1 MVKAPE
7 CALLGVHFHTKHY
20 LARAGQFRG
29 SLGGVV
35 TRHRGHIKLTIKPV
49 ISFERAEHL
58 EQKGHL
64 GQVKNALRSCADAP
78 GSRARLMVRPMME
91 ILMQPIP
98 PSTTL
103 ADFGE
108 ELKVA
113 GMQSQKCDSFL
124 SHLSLRAP
132 SSSSVAHLLEM
143 KVDDV
148 KAIETASEFS
158 QCESLLLR
166 TVLGSVT
173 HPFEFAQEPAAGT
186 DENKAMNKTGA
197 RSINMMMKSSGAKGG
212 ALSAVSG
219 ELTTRREPIESYYP
233 PPEFDVEAIGSQQRN
248 LKRLRLKVIK
258 EIENYTGHLYPSKEE
273 RDIVLTAIQALCG
286 PPDGG
291 RSWNIWCSSEA
302 GGAVK
307 KHKGMAISDLE
318 KARRDPGAYGCH
330 GTAVEGQMRP
340 ARPVR
345 PVPLLS
351 RNVLPPDTYS
361 RTSDFESA
369 DGRGP
374 QVATG
379 IDEEQPEERS
389 ESEILAQARAQAE
402 RVAQLR
408 QDADE
413 QRKASAQRR
422 KEDQAAKKQKKQE
435 EQAAA
440 KEAKNAAAKAQ
451 PKAPIARKRK
461 HSPEDK
467 APAGEV
473 VYCEY
478 ELAQQ
483 ATIKSNN
490 QMLKF
495 LEDASEKNCKMLKE
509 NCETIQ
515 EITTGGL
522 AQDR

>member
-1 MVKAPE
+1 
-7 CALLGVHFHTKHY
+7 
-20 LARAGQFRG
+20 
-29 SLGGVV
+29 VV

-91 ILMQPIP
+91 ILLQPIP

-103 ADFGE
+103 ADFGV
-108 ELKVA
+108 ELNMA
-113 GMQSQKCDSFL
+113 GMQTQKCDSFL

-132 SSSSVAHLLEM
+132 TSSSVAHLLEM

-148 KAIETASEFS
+148 KTIETASEFG

-173 HPFEFAQEPAAGT
+173 NPFQFAQEPAAGT

-233 PPEFDVEAIGSQQRN
+233 PPEFDMEAMGSQQRN

-273 RDIVLTAIQALCG
+273 KDIVLTAIQALCG

-291 RSWNIWCSSEA
+291 RSWNIWYSTEA
-302 GGAVK
+302 GGAVM

-345 PVPLLS
+345 PVPAVSALLS
-351 RNVLPPDTYS
+351 RSMQTPVTNSRYS
-361 RTSDFESA
+361 DDFESA
-369 DGRGP
+369 GDKHELPNPNGD
-374 QVATG
+374 
-379 IDEEQPEERS
+379 DEELTEER
-389 ESEILAQARAQAE
+389 ILARAAMKKDE
-402 RVAQLR
+402 VDKLR
-408 QDADE
+408 QDREE
-413 QRKASAQRR
+413 QKKLAALRK
-422 KEDQAAKKQKKQE
+422 KEDQEAKKQKKE
-435 EQAAA
+435 EEKAAA
-440 KEAKNAAAKAQ
+440 KEAVKLATKGAAKAQ
-451 PKAPIARKRK
+451 PKAPLAKKRK
-461 HSPEDK
+461 HSSEDE
-467 APAGEV
+467 APDDEV

-478 ELAQQ
+478 ELARK

-495 LEDASEKNCKMLKE
+495 LEDASEKNCKMLNE

>member
-1 MVKAPE
+1 M
-7 CALLGVHFHTKHY
+7 
-20 LARAGQFRG
+20 
-29 SLGGVV
+29 V
-35 TRHRGHIKLTIKPV
+35 TRHRGHNKLTIKPV

-58 EQKGHL
+58 EQLGHL
-64 GQVKNALRSCADAP
+64 WQVKNALRSCADAP

-103 ADFGE
+103 ADFGV

-113 GMQSQKCDSFL
+113 GMQTQKCDSFL
-124 SHLSLRAP
+124 SHLSIRAP
-132 SSSSVAHLLEM
+132 TSSSVAHLLEM

-148 KAIETASEFS
+148 KTIETASEFG

-173 HPFEFAQEPAAGT
+173 HPFQFAQEPAAGT

-197 RSINMMMKSSGAKGG
+197 HSINMMMKSSGAKGG

-219 ELTTRREPIESYYP
+219 ELTTRREPIDSYYP
-233 PPEFDVEAIGSQQRN
+233 PPEFDMEAMGSQTRN
-248 LKRLRLKVIK
+248 IKRLRVKVIK

-273 RDIVLTAIQALCG
+273 KDIVLTAVQALCG

-291 RSWNIWCSSEA
+291 KSWNYWYSSEA
-302 GGAVK
+302 GGAVM

-351 RNVLPPDTYS
+351 RNLQTPDTNS

-369 DGRGP
+369 DGQGP
-374 QVATG
+374 QVATNILG
-379 IDEEQPEERS
+379 NDEEQPES
-389 ESEILAQARAQAE
+389 ELLAQARAQAD

-408 QDADE
+408 LDADE
-413 QRKASAQRR
+413 QKKATAQRK
-422 KEDQAAKKQKKQE
+422 KEDQAAKKQKKAE

-440 KEAKNAAAKAQ
+440 KEAKGAAAKAQ
-451 PKAPIARKRK
+451 PKGKAPLAKKRK
-461 HSPEDK
+461 HSPDGEAPEAQAPEDEAELSDYERKIK
-467 APAGEV
+467 ANV
-473 VYCEY
+473 
-478 ELAQQ
+478 
-483 ATIKSNN
+483 ISNN
-490 QMLKF
+490 QWLKF
-495 LEDASEKNCKMLKE
+495 LDDVSQKNCKILTE

>member
-20 LARAGQFRG
+20 LTRAGQFRG

-78 GSRARLMVRPMME
+78 GSRARLMVRSMLE

-158 QCESLLLR
+158 QCESVLLR
-166 TVLGSVT
+166 TVLGSVSN
-173 HPFEFAQEPAAGT
+173 PFEFAQEPAAGT

-233 PPEFDVEAIGSQQRN
+233 PPEFDVEAMGSQQRN

-258 EIENYTGHLYPSKEE
+258 EIENYTGHLYPTKEE
-273 RDIVLTAIQALCG
+273 KDIVLTAIQALCG

-291 RSWNIWCSSEA
+291 RSWNIWFSSEA

-351 RNVLPPDTYS
+351 RNVQTPDTNS

-408 QDADE
+408 LDADE
-413 QRKASAQRR
+413 QRKASAQR
-422 KEDQAAKKQKKQE
+422 KKRTRRPKNRRSKRSKQRPKK
-435 EQAAA
+435 
-440 KEAKNAAAKAQ
+440 
-451 PKAPIARKRK
+451 PKMRLLKLSPKRP
-461 HSPEDK
+461 SP
-467 APAGEV
+467 G
-473 VYCEY
+473 
-478 ELAQQ
+478 
-483 ATIKSNN
+483 S
-490 QMLKF
+490 
-495 LEDASEKNCKMLKE
+495 ASTVLRMKLLTMK
-509 NCETIQ
+509 
-515 EITTGGL
+515 
-522 AQDR
+522 

>member
-1 MVKAPE
+1 
-7 CALLGVHFHTKHY
+7 
-20 LARAGQFRG
+20 
-29 SLGGVV
+29 
-35 TRHRGHIKLTIKPV
+35 
-49 ISFERAEHL
+49 
-58 EQKGHL
+58 
-64 GQVKNALRSCADAP
+64 
-78 GSRARLMVRPMME
+78 MVRPMME

-103 ADFGE
+103 ADFGV

-113 GMQSQKCDSFL
+113 GMQTQKCDSFL
-124 SHLSLRAP
+124 SHLSIRAP
-132 SSSSVAHLLEM
+132 TSSSVAHLLEM

-148 KAIETASEFS
+148 KTIETASEFG

-173 HPFEFAQEPAAGT
+173 NPFQFAQEPAAGT

-233 PPEFDVEAIGSQQRN
+233 PPEFDMEAMGSQQRN

-273 RDIVLTAIQALCG
+273 KDIVLTAIQALCG

-291 RSWNIWCSSEA
+291 RSWNIWFSSEA
-302 GGAVK
+302 GGAVM

-345 PVPLLS
+345 PVPVSALLS
-351 RNVLPPDTYS
+351 RSLQTPVTNS
-361 RTSDFESA
+361 RNSDDFESA
-369 DGRGP
+369 GDKHALPNPNGD
-374 QVATG
+374 
-379 IDEEQPEERS
+379 DEELTEEQ
-389 ESEILAQARAQAE
+389 ILARAAMKKDE
-402 RVAQLR
+402 VDKLR
-408 QDADE
+408 QDREE
-413 QRKASAQRR
+413 QKKLAALRK
-422 KEDQAAKKQKKQE
+422 KEDQAAKKQKKE
-435 EQAAA
+435 EEKAAA
-440 KEAKNAAAKAQ
+440 KEAVNNAKLATKGAAKAQ
-451 PKAPIARKRK
+451 PKAPLAKKRK
-461 HSPEDK
+461 HSSEDE
-467 APAGEV
+467 APDDEV
-473 VYCEY
+473 DYCEY

>member
-1 MVKAPE
+1 
-7 CALLGVHFHTKHY
+7 
-20 LARAGQFRG
+20 
-29 SLGGVV
+29 
-35 TRHRGHIKLTIKPV
+35 
-49 ISFERAEHL
+49 
-58 EQKGHL
+58 
-64 GQVKNALRSCADAP
+64 
-78 GSRARLMVRPMME
+78 
-91 ILMQPIP
+91 MQPIP

-158 QCESLLLR
+158 QCESVLLR
-166 TVLGSVT
+166 TVLGSVAN
-173 HPFEFAQEPAAGT
+173 PFEFAQEPAAGT

-258 EIENYTGHLYPSKEE
+258 EIENYTGHLYPTKEE
-273 RDIVLTAIQALCG
+273 KDIVLTAIQALCG

-351 RNVLPPDTYS
+351 RNVLPDVLVTPDTYS

-369 DGRGP
+369 GDKHALPNPNGD
-374 QVATG
+374 
-379 IDEEQPEERS
+379 DEELTEEQ
-389 ESEILAQARAQAE
+389 ILARAAMKKDE
-402 RVAQLR
+402 VDKLR
-408 QDADE
+408 QDREE
-413 QRKASAQRR
+413 QKKQAALRK
-422 KEDQAAKKQKKQE
+422 KEDQAAKKQKKE
-435 EQAAA
+435 EEKAAA
-440 KEAKNAAAKAQ
+440 KEAVKLATKGAAKAQ
-451 PKAPIARKRK
+451 PKAPLAKKRK
-461 HSPEDK
+461 HSSEDE
-467 APAGEV
+467 APDDEV
-473 VYCEY
+473 VYSQY

-483 ATIKSNN
+483 ATVKSNN